1 MAASNNFCKFSRN
14 WPLWASSSHHWLGG
28 CMLLRHEKVQVSH
41 CLFTC
46 LRVLLPHYFF
56 LYLLIT
62 ILTTIMPT
70 YFKNLFKDCFWRAC
84 SGGGNYH
91 LCFSSHLTDAA
102 LVKSTSDFRWRQRPL
117 SLSWLYLNLSTAHS
131 FSRSFL
137 LLDLWYHTLL
147 DYVSLWRRQ
156 FSHFFCWPL
165 LHYLSS
171 NFWNVTSLH
180 SNVLGFFCLF
190 NLHCLPKW
198 IQPILWLYMLIYPK
212 FTSLALMSVLSS
224 GNVATQHLMLDI

>member
-1 MAASNNFCKFSRN
+1 MFRGRELPSLLQQPPYWCCSCQVHQ
-14 WPLWASSSHHWLGG
+14 WLPLTA
-28 CMLLRHEKVQVSH
+28 
-41 CLFTC
+41 TA
-46 LRVLLPHYFF
+46 
-56 LYLLIT
+56 T
-62 ILTTIMPT
+62 
-70 YFKNLFKDCFWRAC
+70 
-84 SGGGNYH
+84 
-91 LCFSSHLTDAA
+91 
-102 LVKSTSDFRWRQRPL
+102 
-117 SLSWLYLNLSTAHS
+117 SLSWLYLSLSIAHS

-147 DYVSLWRRQ
+147 DYVSLWWRQ

-180 SNVLGFFCLF
+180 PNVLRFFCLF